1 MSRKVALALC
11 AELGITAAM
20 LRERAL
26 PFHREARALVPVGLG
41 TDGRDKLLR
50 APAARAWLAM
60 RQTAAQEGVAL
71 LLISAFRSYAFQAA
85 LIRQKLDKGRSLA
98 EVLTVNAPPGFSEH
112 HGGQAIDIGAAG
124 CAALDEAFENTEA
137 FAWLRE
143 RAAGFGFA
151 MSYPRGNTEGFLYEP
166 WHWCWHTAASS
177 T

>member
-1 MSRKVALALC
+1 MSRPAALALC
-11 AELGITAAM
+11 AELGITTAM

-26 PFHREARALVPVGLG
+26 PFHREARSLVPVGLG

-50 APAARAWLAM
+50 ASAARAWSAM
-60 RQTAAQEGVAL
+60 RQAAARDGISL

-98 EVLTVNAPPGFSEH
+98 EVLKVNAPPGFSEH
-112 HGGQAIDIGAAG
+112 HGGQAIDIGAAD

-151 MSYPRGNTEGFLYEP
+151 MSYPKGNPEGFLYEP
-166 WHWCWHTAASS
+166 WHWCWHPANCAS
-177 T
+177 